1 MILSQIQGLQ
11 NNIFKRRD
19 LSYYLRVLVAGCRLL
34 VTGCWLLVTGSMV
47 LVPSTKHQETSTR

>member
-19 LSYYLRVLVAGCRLL
+19 LSYYLKVLVAGCRLL
-34 VTGCWLLVTGSMV
+34 VTGCWLLVGQCLNNVDLFIT
-47 LVPSTKHQETSTR
+47 